1 MKAII
6 LICVLLAS
14 LLFSSPSVIVARK
27 LLADQ
32 GSTGRTG
39 NRNNPGGSCGSPRDP
54 QYSSCVG
61 RQRPIRC
68 EKKTIFGR
76 CQPPQGT

>member
-32 GSTGRTG
+32 GHTRGTG
-39 NRNNPGGSCGSPRDP
+39 NRNKPVISCGRPSDP

-61 RQRPIRC
+61 RQKPIRC